1 MKRFLILFVLI
12 AFVTV
17 SYAGPN
23 KVGWTKPDFRQ
34 DQFENDRK
42 ECNDSNDKNL
52 VSDFFGKA
60 LEECLAQKGYK
71 YQQVELKPEGNK
83 STTVKTGLLSAVIIT
98 GITAGIALLILA
110 AAVGGAGS
118 ALGGLGH

>member
-23 KVGWTKPDFRQ
+23 RVGWTKPYFQQ

-42 ECNDSNDKNL
+42 ECIDSIDAIL
-52 VSDFFGKA
+52 VSEVFGKA
-60 LEECLAQKGYK
+60 LEECLEKKGYDLINA
-71 YQQVELKPEGNK
+71 EHSPSGNK
-83 STTVKTGLLSAVIIT
+83 VTTKDVILF
-98 GITAGIALLILA
+98 IALSPLILA
-110 AAVGGAGS
+110 YGVFLIGRP
-118 ALGGLGH
+118 L

>member
-42 ECNDSNDKNL
+42 ECNDSIDTNL
-52 VSDFFGKA
+52 VSEAFGKA
-60 LEECLAQKGYK
+60 LEECLGEKGYE
-71 YQQVELKPEGNK
+71 YQKTEYKAPQPNK
-83 STTVKTGLLSAVIIT
+83 LTTVETILLGVVMIPLVAAFLILSAGGGV
-98 GITAGIALLILA
+98 
-110 AAVGGAGS
+110 GAGFR
-118 ALGGLGH
+118 L